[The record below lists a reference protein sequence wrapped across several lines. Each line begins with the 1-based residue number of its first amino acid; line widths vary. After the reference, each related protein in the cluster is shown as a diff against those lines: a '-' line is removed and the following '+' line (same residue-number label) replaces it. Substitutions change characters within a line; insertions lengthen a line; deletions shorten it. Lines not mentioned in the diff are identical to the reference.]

1 MYNFRF
7 TLKNDKAI
15 ELFYEH
21 VITECRKYFGVQNK
35 NVTFRVNYNEKEDF
49 LIIAVFC
56 DEVKGLLD
64 NLTDE
69 NFAFTKNAYECIDA
83 DNFARGEIYIA
94 GNKLC
99 LPTYEIRYLKFSRDM
114 LNVEICKIAT

>member
-7 TLKNDKAI
+7 TLKNDKAM

-56 DEVKGLLD
+56 DEVKD
-64 NLTDE
+64 CAIIE
-69 NFAFTKNAYECIDA
+69 SNFEGQQSFLRRQSC
-83 DNFARGEIYIA
+83 FATYRGI
-94 GNKLC
+94 GSC
-99 LPTYEIRYLKFSRDM
+99 GF
-114 LNVEICKIAT
+114 CKIHTQI